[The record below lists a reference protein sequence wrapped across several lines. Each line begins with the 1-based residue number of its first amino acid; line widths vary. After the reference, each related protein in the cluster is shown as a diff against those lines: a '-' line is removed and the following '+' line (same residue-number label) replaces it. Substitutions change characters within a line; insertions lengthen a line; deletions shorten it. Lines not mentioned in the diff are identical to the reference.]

1 MVRGFSKTRLF
12 SARIRLEIEPEV
24 STSQRQMDDLILE
37 FAWLRCGPDEPE
49 IIEDSADVH
58 VSGKL
63 DDTGDMTATRQVI
76 GKMPRHR
83 GTVIGDQQAAV
94 GLDPD

>member
-1 MVRGFSKTRLF
+1 
-12 SARIRLEIEPEV
+12 
-24 STSQRQMDDLILE
+24 MDDLILE

-49 IIEDSADVH
+49 IIEDGADVH

-83 GTVIGDQQAAV
+83 GTVIGDQQTVV